1 MRRSVMSQRE
11 DEKKGRVREGGT
23 HGSDFGCRWC
33 GLVILDE
40 DLPEEWP
47 LVCPECGKG

>member
-1 MRRSVMSQRE
+1 MSQSE
-11 DEKKGRVREGGT
+11 DEKKGRVRKGGT

-33 GLVILDE
+33 GVIILDE